1 VLARQGELGAI
12 ADFRSAE
19 GVEPM
24 ATVKITKE
32 NFAETINKGGMVL
45 LDWWAPWC
53 GPCRAFGPVYD
64 RVAAANPDIVFGKI
78 NTEEEPELAG
88 QFNINSIPTLMV
100 LRDRAMVFSQPGM
113 LPEKAL
119 TTLVAEVRKLDMDV
133 LLRSSGESQ
142 QQAAQA

>member
-1 VLARQGELGAI
+1 MVA
-12 ADFRSAE
+12 
-19 GVEPM
+19 
-24 ATVKITKE
+24 VKITKE

-78 NTEEEPELAG
+78 NTEEEPELAAT
-88 QFNINSIPTLMV
+88 FNINSIPTLMV
-100 LRDRAMVFSQPGM
+100 LRDRALVFNQPGM

-119 TTLVAEVRKLDMDV
+119 ATLVAEVRKLDMDAI
-133 LLRSSGESQ
+133 LKSRGESQ
-142 QQAAQA
+142 AAAAQA

>member
-1 VLARQGELGAI
+1 
-12 ADFRSAE
+12 
-19 GVEPM
+19 M
-24 ATVKITKE
+24 TTVKITKE

-119 TTLVAEVRKLDMDV
+119 TALVEEVRKLDMDA
-133 LLRSSGESQ
+133 LLRSAGESQ

>member
-1 VLARQGELGAI
+1 
-12 ADFRSAE
+12 
-19 GVEPM
+19 M

-78 NTEEEPELAG
+78 NTEEEPELAAT
-88 QFNINSIPTLMV
+88 FNINSIPTLMV
-100 LRDRAMVFSQPGM
+100 LRDRALVFNQPGM

-119 TTLVAEVRKLDMDV
+119 ASLVAEVRKLDMDAI
-133 LLRSSGESQ
+133 LKSSSESQ
-142 QQAAQA
+142 PEAAQA

>member
-1 VLARQGELGAI
+1 M
-12 ADFRSAE
+12 S
-19 GVEPM
+19 
-24 ATVKITKE
+24 TVQITSK
-32 NFAETINKGGMVL
+32 NFSETISKGGIVL
-45 LDWWAPWC
+45 LDFWAPWC
-53 GPCRAFGPVYD
+53 GPCRAFGPVFE

-100 LRDRAMVFSQPGM
+100 IRDRAMVFSQPGM

-119 TTLVAEVRKLDMDV
+119 STLVAEVRKIDMDA
-133 LLRSSGESQ
+133 LLRGTGDAQ

>member
-1 VLARQGELGAI
+1 
-12 ADFRSAE
+12 
-19 GVEPM
+19 M

-78 NTEEEPELAG
+78 NTEEEPELAE
-88 QFNINSIPTLMV
+88 QFSINSIPTLMV

-119 TTLVAEVRKLDMDV
+119 TTLVEEVRKLDMDA
-133 LLRSSGESQ
+133 LLRSNGESQ
-142 QQAAQA
+142 QHAAQA

>member
-1 VLARQGELGAI
+1 
-12 ADFRSAE
+12 
-19 GVEPM
+19 M
-24 ATVKITKE
+24 TTVKITKE

-119 TTLVAEVRKLDMDV
+119 TTLVAEVRKLDMDA
-133 LLRSSGESQ
+133 LLRSTGESQ